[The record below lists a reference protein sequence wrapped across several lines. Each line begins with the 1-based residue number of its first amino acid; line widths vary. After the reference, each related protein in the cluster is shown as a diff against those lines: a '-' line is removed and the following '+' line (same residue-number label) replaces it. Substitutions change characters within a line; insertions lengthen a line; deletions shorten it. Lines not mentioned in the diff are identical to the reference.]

1 MNTLYITNTLHK
13 GGAEE
18 HLLVLTKGLQTYGL
32 KSEVAFLRSKVSGGS
47 IDLRN
52 DFEKGGVQTH
62 YLGGEHSCDPRI
74 GLRLHRLLRQKKW
87 HLLHSHLP
95 RADAAAAWCK
105 LFGLKIPWIST
116 LHHPYDNAYSAAP
129 LIPLLAPIWKRAD
142 GIIAVSEPVKNWS
155 IRRLGVHPDRAHT
168 IVHGVDI
175 EPKIECSRQKT
186 VQNNSRRK
194 LCIGSIGR
202 YEERKGHQTLIRAMP
217 YIIKVFPDVEL
228 KIAGHDPWGYGK
240 ILKKLICE
248 LGLEK
253 YVSLIGYITD
263 KNKFFAELDVFAFA
277 SLKEG
282 FGIVVLEAMAEAKA
296 VVVSNISPLKEIICP
311 GISGLVAELQ
321 DPKSFADAIISLFQ
335 DPNYLHR
342 IGTQGAKRVNSEF
355 STVKMIDK
363 TLQYYKSIL
372 HKKSKSVT

>member
-18 HLLVLTKGLQTYGL
+18 HLLVLTKGLQPYGV

-52 DFEKGGVQTH
+52 DFEKAGVQTH
-62 YLGGEHSCDPRI
+62 YLGCEYSCDPRI
-74 GLRLHRLLRQKKW
+74 GLRLHRLLGQKKW
-87 HLLHSHLP
+87 HILHSHLP

-116 LHHPYDNAYSAAP
+116 LHHPYDNSYSAAS
-129 LIPLLAPIWKRAD
+129 LIPILEPIWRYAD
-142 GIIAVSEPVKNWS
+142 SIIAVSEPVRNWA
-155 IRRLGVHPDRAHT
+155 IKRLGVHPDVINT

-175 EPKIECSRQKT
+175 IPKIESSRQKT
-186 VQNNSRRK
+186 GRDIRRQK

-202 YEERKGHQTLIRAMP
+202 YEERKGHQILIRAMP
-217 YIIKVFPDVEL
+217 YIVKVFPDAGL
-228 KIAGHDPWGYGK
+228 KIAGPDPRGYGET
-240 ILKKLICE
+240 LKKLISE

-253 YVSLIGYITD
+253 HVSLVGYIMD
-263 KNKFFAELDVFAFA
+263 KNKFFSEVDIFAFA

-311 GISGLVAELQ
+311 GVSGLVAESQ
-321 DPKSFADAIISLFQ
+321 NPEDFANAIISLFKN
-335 DPNYLHR
+335 PSYMHR
-342 IGTQGAKRVNSEF
+342 IGAEGAKRVEAEF
-355 STVKMIDK
+355 STRKMIQR
-363 TLQYYKSIL
+363 TLHYYNKCL
-372 HKKSKSVT
+372 RTNK

>member
-1 MNTLYITNTLHK
+1 MNILYITNTLHK
-13 GGAEE
+13 GGTEE
-18 HLLVLTKGLQTYGL
+18 HLFILTKGLQAYGV

-52 DFEKGGVQTH
+52 DFEKAGVQTH
-62 YLGGEHSCDPRI
+62 CLGSEHSCDPRI
-74 GLRLHRLLRQKKW
+74 GIRLHRLLGQNKW

-129 LIPLLAPIWKRAD
+129 LIPLLAPIWRNAD
-142 GIIAVSEPVKNWS
+142 GIIAVSEPVRNWS
-155 IRRLGVHPDRAHT
+155 IKRLGVHPDIAHT
-168 IVHGVDI
+168 IVHGVDLPNI
-175 EPKIECSRQKT
+175 RNSRQKT
-186 VQNNSRRK
+186 GRDIGRQK

-202 YEERKGHQTLIRAMP
+202 YEERKGHQILIRAMP
-217 YIIKVFPDVEL
+217 HIMEVFPNVQL

-240 ILKKLICE
+240 TLKKLVSE

-253 YVSLIGYITD
+253 HVHLVGYITD
-263 KNKFFAELDVFAFA
+263 KNKFFSELDIFAFA

-282 FGIVVLEAMAEAKA
+282 FGIVVLEAMAEAKP

-311 GISGLVAELQ
+311 GVSGLVAESQ
-321 DPKSFADAIISLFQ
+321 NPEDFANAIISLFKN
-335 DPNYLHR
+335 PSYMYR
-342 IGTQGAKRVNSEF
+342 IGAEGAKRVEAEF
-355 STVKMIDK
+355 STTKMLQR
-363 TLQYYKSIL
+363 TLQYYNRFL
-372 HKKSKSVT
+372 KKNK